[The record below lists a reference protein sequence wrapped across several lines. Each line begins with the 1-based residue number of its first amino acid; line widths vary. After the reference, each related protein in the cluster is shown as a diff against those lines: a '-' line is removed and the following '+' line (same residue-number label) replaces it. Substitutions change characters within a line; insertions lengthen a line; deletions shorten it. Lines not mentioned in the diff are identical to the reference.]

1 MLLGPLA
8 ANHNTDHSDCHLPA
22 YFEPR
27 DLPGSI
33 LWSRAPPAADGCW
46 LEPIL

>member
-1 MLLGPLA
+1 MLLAPLA
-8 ANHNTDHSDCHLPA
+8 ANHHTDHSDGHLPA

-27 DLPGSI
+27 TCQGALC
-33 LWSRAPPAADGCW
+33 SRAPPAADGCW